1 MAAHEV
7 DPDRERLCSM
17 WLTQLTAASVI
28 LQVTVLLFSS
38 DCPHE
43 AHSAT
48 GPDHD
53 TALASMLRRTNIAT
67 AMTMLQLLL
76 YQAHE
81 LYV

>member
-17 WLTQLTAASVI
+17 WLPQSTAASVI
-28 LQVTVLLFSS
+28 LLVTVPLLSS

-43 AHSAT
+43 AHSAA

-67 AMTMLQLLL
+67 RRPQTAMTMLQLLL
-76 YQAHE
+76 
-81 LYV
+81 